1 VPAISFTTVPQHE
14 PGGVSLIEIPAQ
26 VVRELGEKRRVPVK
40 VTLNGIA
47 YRTTIAVYGGR
58 SYIGARKEI
67 REAAK
72 LAAGKKARV
81 TIEVDGAPRV
91 VTIPRDLAIA
101 LKAGG
106 ATDGFRRMSFT
117 HQREY
122 VDAILEAKRPE
133 TRDGRIAKAVAAAI
147 AKG

>member
-1 VPAISFTTVPQHE
+1 MPTASFTAIPEQN
-14 PGGVSLIEIPAQ
+14 PGGLLLVEVPGEIVGQ
-26 VVRELGEKRRVPVK
+26 LSEKRRVPVK
-40 VTLNGIA
+40 ATINGIS

-58 SYIGARKEI
+58 SYLPARREI
-67 REAAK
+67 RDAAK

-81 TIEVDGAPRV
+81 TLETDTAARAVNL
-91 VTIPRDLAIA
+91 PRDLAIA

-106 ATDGFRRMSFT
+106 ATDAFRRMSYT

-122 VDAILEAKRPE
+122 VDAVLEAKRPE
-133 TRDGRIAKAVAAAI
+133 TRDGRIGKAVAAAI

>member
-1 VPAISFTTVPQHE
+1 MAASSFIAIAQQE
-14 PGGVSLIEIPAQ
+14 PGGILLVEIPAKI
-26 VVRELGEKRRVPVK
+26 VRDLGQKRRVPVK
-40 VTLNGIA
+40 ATLNGIV

-58 SYIGARKEI
+58 YYLPARKEV

-81 TIEVDGAPRV
+81 TLEVDGAQRV

-101 LKAGG
+101 LEAGG
-106 ATDGFRRMSFT
+106 TTDGFRRMSFT